1 MKEQRLSDVL
11 QALKKKCLFPTVG
24 NVNGSQEWESATHR
38 YVANENN
45 ELFVFRGLDSDFE
58 CIQALSGHSD
68 AVQSVAF
75 SPDGKRI
82 ASGSYDNTVKVW
94 QDGQCIQT
102 LSGHSSY
109 VNGVAFSPD
118 GKRIASASSDST
130 VKVWEDG
137 QCIQTLSGHSSY
149 VNGVAFSPDG
159 KRIASASDDNTVK
172 VWQDGQCIQTLSGH
186 SDSVNGVAFSPDD
199 KRIASAS
206 DDCTVK
212 VWQDGQCIQTLS
224 GHSDSVNRVAFSPD
238 GKRIASASDDKTV
251 KVWQNGQCIQT
262 LSGHSDT
269 VFGVAFSPD
278 GKRIVSGSDD
288 KTVKVWQDGQCIKT
302 LTGHSERV
310 WDVAFSPDGK
320 RIASASSDQTVKL
333 WQDGKCIQTLSGHTA
348 AVIGVAF
355 SPDGKRIASG
365 SIDNTVK
372 VWSLPEKLQYKIT
385 SPSPAI
391 ALAVSDDSDHF
402 ATVHE
407 NGELN
412 IWQRDQCVNT
422 VNLNLPDVQWMSFYT
437 DSIIM
442 GEQAN
447 GKAFIIENGQLVWN
461 DVAKGKTF
469 TESTLLAIKSDS
481 DTQCVFG
488 EGASS
493 VRDVETTFR
502 QLVKKEQEALTNLQK
517 TAQSKVAEAEANVH
531 RLAENERETLANLEK
546 TVQSKVAEAEA
557 LSKSLRSYISS
568 LESTIDRLRFDL
580 EFSVSK
586 LDTRGSA
593 ETIQASLSS
602 LHESQ
607 EASLKELKQSLKPIA
622 VDQTFSVD
630 SLQVSE
636 MLAYGGQGVVHQCVV
651 ESRDAAFKEPVF
663 RPIVKANGSVIPGL
677 EPRRQAAF
685 ESLRNEYEALR
696 ALSSPNVVHP
706 IGLVVQPGTN
716 DVAGVLL
723 QLCPLGDLST
733 FSKRLLEEDKRSESV
748 LFRIALQVALGLSA
762 VRSAGFVHRDVKA
775 CNFLVCRDE
784 NGKEIVKVGD
794 LGTADFSEYNQK
806 HTIPIGVTG
815 EFRPTSRY
823 ASPEYFGSKTV
834 RMKYQQSVSHDLWG
848 YGHVLYECATGK
860 TPFYEEED
868 DRDAEHRVRDGDKP
882 TWPSDSNV
890 PEWLKTL
897 CGKCW
902 TTSAEERLA
911 AFPQE
916 FQTIVLDLC
925 RLNPEEAKSLLVDLA
940 RFERAE
946 MRNMYVTADVR

>member
-11 QALKKKCLFPTVG
+11 QVLKKKCLFPTL
-24 NVNGSQEWESATHR
+24 NVENSFREWETATHR

-45 ELFVFRGLDSDFE
+45 EIVVYASAKGDKEFQ
-58 CIQALSGHSD
+58 CIQTLSGHLSY
-68 AVQSVAF
+68 VRCVAF

-102 LSGHSSY
+102 LSGHLSY
-109 VNGVAFSPD
+109 VHG
-118 GKRIASASSDST
+118 
-130 VKVWEDG
+130 
-137 QCIQTLSGHSSY
+137 
-149 VNGVAFSPDG
+149 
-159 KRIASASDDNTVK
+159 
-172 VWQDGQCIQTLSGH
+172 
-186 SDSVNGVAFSPDD
+186 
-199 KRIASAS
+199 
-206 DDCTVK
+206 
-212 VWQDGQCIQTLS
+212 
-224 GHSDSVNRVAFSPD
+224 VAFSPD

-251 KVWQNGQCIQT
+251 NVWEDGQCIQTLSGHSSYVHGVAFSPDGKRIASASRDTTVKVWQDGQCIQTLSGHSNYVCGVAFSPDGKRIASASRDTTVKVWQDGQCIQT

-278 GKRIVSGSDD
+278 GKRIVSGSNDNTVKVWQDGQCIQTLSGHSSYVYGVAFSPDGKRIVSGSDD
-288 KTVKVWQDGQCIKT
+288 KTVKVWQDGQCIQT

-320 RIASASSDQTVKL
+320 RIASASSDQ
-333 WQDGKCIQTLSGHTA
+333 
-348 AVIGVAF
+348 
-355 SPDGKRIASG
+355 
-365 SIDNTVK
+365 TVK

-469 TESTLLAIKSDS
+469 TESTLLAITSDS

-488 EGASS
+488 EGASTLRS
-493 VRDVETTFR
+493 AEASLR
-502 QLVKKEQEALTNLQK
+502 QLAEKEQEALTNLQK
-517 TAQSKVAEAEANVH
+517 TAQSKVAEADE
-531 RLAENERETLANLEK
+531 
-546 TVQSKVAEAEA
+546 